1 MHGNCTSH
9 TGGSYTMGKVT
20 FFSIFCKQKLNSK
33 SSTETELITVHQE
46 KENPLDITKKLHH
59 LKNRTEVRKH
69 LPEILGRVLA
79 RIWIDTDFKE
89 DFANDPQKTLEF
101 NGVYLPEDMSIEFQK
116 PNSDRPRIVVY
127 EQRPKSKFKLRVLY
141 LQLVMMAGR

>member
-1 MHGNCTSH
+1 MN
-9 TGGSYTMGKVT
+9 KVMKK
-20 FFSIFCKQKLNSK
+20 KQKKNLPVKAK
-33 SSTETELITVHQE
+33 STELITVHQE

-101 NGVYLPEDMSIEFQK
+101 NGVYLPDDMSIEFQK

-127 EQRPKSKFKLRVLY
+127 EQRPNSKFKLRVLY

>member
-1 MHGNCTSH
+1 MKKKQSNLPVKAKNNEVI
-9 TGGSYTMGKVT
+9 KVSQDKISP
-20 FFSIFCKQKLNSK
+20 F
-33 SSTETELITVHQE
+33 
-46 KENPLDITKKLHH
+46 DITQKLHH
-59 LKNRTEVRKH
+59 LKNRSEVRKF
-69 LPEILGRVLA
+69 LPDILGRVLA
-79 RIWIDTDFKE
+79 RTWIDTEFKE
-89 DFANDPQKTLEF
+89 QFHEDPQKTLEF

>member
-1 MHGNCTSH
+1 M
-9 TGGSYTMGKVT
+9 K
-20 FFSIFCKQKLNSK
+20 KKEKK
-33 SSTETELITVHQE
+33 SNLPVKAKAKSTELITVHQE
-46 KENPLDITKKLHH
+46 KVNPLDITQKLQH

-79 RIWIDTDFKE
+79 RIWIDTNFKE
-89 DFANDPQKTLEF
+89 EFANDPQKTLEF